1 MGIGVAPA
9 HQRTGIRRWLA
20 DLWADAWRWVLFAIV
35 VVGAVYFV
43 LDRGLANGAI
53 TAVVIGVLMI
63 AAVITWSKPI
73 ATMLMATPAVFI
85 VERIGLGGGDLT
97 VSDAALAAGFGVA
110 VLLGQHEHTPPMRAM
125 LWLNLIYQ
133 FSTVFTVIVNPFQ
146 QNVVEWV
153 HAWLLISGALIL
165 GWAIGRAGKAY
176 IALRLILIV
185 GAMIA
190 VGTLIT
196 AVMNLARG
204 EFAAVYPVWPWPM
217 HKNAAGGALAFVAFA
232 AWLNPDWAR
241 IPKRWA
247 RITFVLCLIALMLT
261 QSRQAII
268 GFIVVMLIY
277 VLRQGGAKHW
287 ALAFLLGVPGIWLL
301 AQSVI
306 EQVESQNKFNSV
318 YQRLNWLQ
326 EVYHLWREQPLVGH
340 GLRYWYVH
348 PTANFQPPQAELE
361 VIASAG
367 LVGLLGFTIMWVGF
381 IVVLWRVDPRFGMLA
396 FGSVLARIVQ
406 AQFDLF
412 WVSAQVSIP
421 FLIAGLCLGAQAFE
435 AAQSSGKFDAAASMP
450 MRKIRSNTLGATWNS
465 ATTS

>member
-1 MGIGVAPA
+1 M
-9 HQRTGIRRWLA
+9 
-20 DLWADAWRWVLFAIV
+20 LFAVI

-43 LDRGLANGAI
+43 LERGLANGAI
-53 TAVVIGVLMI
+53 TAIVIGVLMI
-63 AAVITWSKPI
+63 AAVITWSRPI
-73 ATMLMATPAVFI
+73 ATMLMATPAIFI

-97 VSDAALAAGFGVA
+97 VSDAALATGFGVA
-110 VLLGQHEHTPPMRAM
+110 ILLGRHEHTPPMRAM

-133 FSTVFTVIVNPFQ
+133 LSTVFTVIINPFQ
-146 QNVVEWV
+146 QNIVEWV

-165 GWAIGRAGKAY
+165 GWAIGRAGKAH
-176 IALRLILIV
+176 IAFRLILIV
-185 GAMIA
+185 GAVIA
-190 VGTLIT
+190 VGTMIT
-196 AVMNLARG
+196 AITNLARG
-204 EFAAVYPVWPWPM
+204 DIGAVYPIWPWPM
-217 HKNAAGGALAFVAFA
+217 HKNFAGGALAFVAFA
-232 AWLNPDWAR
+232 AWLNPDWVR
-241 IPKRWA
+241 VPRRWA
-247 RITFVLCLIALMLT
+247 RIAFVLCLIALLLT

-287 ALAFLLGVPGIWLL
+287 VLAFLLALPGVVLL
-301 AQSVI
+301 VQSVI
-306 EQVESQNKFNSV
+306 EQVESQDKYNSV

-367 LVGLLGFTIMWVGF
+367 LVGLVGFTIMWVGF

-396 FGSVLARIVQ
+396 LGSVLARIVQ

-421 FLIAGLCLGAQAFE
+421 FLVAGLCLGAQAFE
-435 AAQSSGKFDAAASMP
+435 AARPPRTSEPAELSRVRTFT
-450 MRKIRSNTLGATWNS
+450 SNNLGASWNS

>member
-1 MGIGVAPA
+1 MGIGGDPT

-20 DLWADAWRWVLFAIV
+20 EFWADAWRWALFAIV

-43 LDRGLANGAI
+43 LERGLAGGAI
-53 TAVVIGVLMI
+53 TAIVIGVFMI

-73 ATMLMATPAVFI
+73 ATMLMATPAIFI
-85 VERIGLGGGDLT
+85 VERVGMGGSDLT

-110 VLLGQHEHTPPMRAM
+110 VLLGQHEHTAPMRAM

-133 FSTVFTVIVNPFQ
+133 LSTVFTVIINPFQ
-146 QNVVEWV
+146 QNVIEWV

-165 GWAIGRAGKAY
+165 GWAIGRAGRAST
-176 IALRLILIV
+176 ALRLILIV
-185 GAMIA
+185 GALIA
-190 VGTLIT
+190 VGTIIT

-204 EFAAVYPVWPWPM
+204 EFGGVYPAWPWPM
-217 HKNAAGGALAFVAFA
+217 HKNFAGGALAFVAFV
-232 AWLNPDWAR
+232 AWINPDWAR
-241 IPKRWA
+241 IPRRWA
-247 RITFVLCLIALMLT
+247 RIALVLCLVALLLT

-268 GFIVVMLIY
+268 GFIVVMLIH

-287 ALAFLLGVPGIWLL
+287 VLAFLLALPGVVLL
-301 AQSVI
+301 VQSVI
-306 EQVESQNKFNSV
+306 EQVESQNQHNSV

-326 EVYHLWREQPLVGH
+326 EVYHLWRDQPLVGH

-361 VIASAG
+361 VIASTG
-367 LVGLLGFTIMWVGF
+367 LVGLIGFTIMWIGF

-396 FGSVLARIVQ
+396 LGSVLARIVQ

-421 FLIAGLCLGAQAFE
+421 FLIAGICLGAQAFE
-435 AAQSSGKFDAAASMP
+435 AAQSTGKFELAASVP
-450 MRKIRSNTLGATWNS
+450 VRKIRSNTLGATWNS
-465 ATTS
+465 ATIS